1 MLGSPSTVCWASYA
15 NELRR
20 VMEFGSGRSSDSEPS
35 HRGIDLRRLTR
46 VSKLETVV
54 LKLPTFRRE
63 SAESSPVNSARN
75 PEVCDGSRIDVSLSC
90 EEFGEHECNPST
102 IAVPL
107 SCEDS
112 DEDAWEYED
121 E

>member
-1 MLGSPSTVCWASYA
+1 
-15 NELRR
+15 
-20 VMEFGSGRSSDSEPS
+20 MEFGSGRSRDSEPS
-35 HRGIDLRRLTR
+35 HRGIDVRRLTR
-46 VSKLETVV
+46 VSKLETVA

-75 PEVCDGSRIDVSLSC
+75 PELGDRSRIDVPLSC
-90 EEFGEHECNPST
+90 EEFGEDECNPKT

-107 SCEDS
+107 SCEDF
-112 DEDAWEYED
+112 DEDAWEYEN